1 MSENPYKISE
11 SAIESPPSSIGAALK
26 RIGPGIVLSASIV
39 GSGELIA
46 TTTLGA
52 QVGYVA
58 LWIVFFSCV
67 IKPIVQSELG
77 RYTIATAHTGLEG
90 FNRVPPKYF
99 LMAAWALMTLFSL
112 IPIGGMYAGVGQVL
126 HLIFPAIPVTVFVF
140 LLLGLT
146 LAILLGGGYNR
157 IEKLAMWKVG
167 FFTMLTL
174 LAALLLMRQPQYFS
188 WGQLAEGLKFQ
199 LPDSGWQ
206 TAIAMFGTVG
216 LGAGELVMYPYW
228 CVEKGYARF
237 VGFKNDAPSI
247 QRAKGWIRVMN
258 LDIVVSLVI
267 YTISTMAFYVLG
279 AGILHGMGIIP
290 TANDMIS
297 VLSNIYTKTL
307 GEWSLWLFYLGAVA
321 TLYGTVFASTAANSR
336 IFADMF
342 HLLGVYNGD
351 DYSQR
356 LKYQRIFTV
365 VISLIAVGS
374 YLLFKS
380 PVKMVILGGIAQS
393 VMLPLVSWA
402 TVYLHHK
409 HLPKTL
415 RPSRFISVALWVSAI
430 LITVLMGY
438 YVWIK
443 FIF

>member
-1 MSENPYKISE
+1 MNENPYKVSE
-11 SAIESPPSSIGAALK
+11 SAIQSPPLTIGAALK

-99 LMAAWALMTLFSL
+99 LMVAWTLMTLFSL

-126 HLIFPAIPVTVFVF
+126 HLIFPTIPVTVFVF

-188 WGQLAEGLKFQ
+188 WGQLAEGLKLK

-247 QRAKGWIRVMN
+247 ERAKGWIRVMN

-290 TANDMIS
+290 SGNDMIS

-342 HLLGVYNGD
+342 HLLGKYDGD

-356 LKYQRIFTV
+356 LKFQRIFTV
-365 VISLIAVGS
+365 AISVIAVGS

-409 HLPKTL
+409 HLPRTL

-443 FIF
+443 FLA

>member
-1 MSENPYKISE
+1 MNENPYKISE
-11 SAIESPPSSIGAALK
+11 SEVQMPPQSISAALK

-77 RYTIATAHTGLEG
+77 RYTIATAQTGLEG
-90 FNRVPPKYF
+90 FNKVPPKYF
-99 LMAAWALMTLFSL
+99 LMTAWTLMTLFSL

-126 HLIFPAIPVTVFVF
+126 HLIFPSVSVTLFVIF
-140 LLLGLT
+140 LLGLT
-146 LAILLGGGYNR
+146 LLILLGGGYGR

-188 WGQLAEGLKFQ
+188 WGQLAEGLTLQ

-228 CVEKGYARF
+228 CLEKGYARY
-237 VGFKNDAPSI
+237 VGFKNDAASI
-247 QRAKGWIRVMN
+247 HRAKGWIRVMN

-267 YTISTMAFYVLG
+267 YTTSTMAFYVLG
-279 AGILHGMGIIP
+279 AGILHGMGIVP
-290 TANDMIS
+290 TANDMIA

-307 GEWSLWLFYLGAVA
+307 GEWSLWLFYAGAIA
-321 TLYGTVFASTAANSR
+321 TLYGTVFASTAANAR
-336 IFADMF
+336 IFSDMF
-342 HLLGVYNGD
+342 HLLGVYDGD
-351 DYSQR
+351 DYSRR
-356 LKYQRIFTV
+356 LKYRRICTLA
-365 VISLIAVGS
+365 ISLIAVGS
-374 YLLFKS
+374 YLLFQS

-393 VMLPLVSWA
+393 VMLPMVSWA
-402 TVYLHHK
+402 TVYLHHR
-409 HLPKTL
+409 HLPKAL
-415 RPSRFISVALWVSAI
+415 RPSRFITFLLWVSAF

-443 FIF
+443 FVI

>member
-1 MSENPYKISE
+1 MNENPYKVSE
-11 SAIESPPSSIGAALK
+11 SAIQSPPLTIGAALK

-99 LMAAWALMTLFSL
+99 LMIAWTLMTLFSL

-126 HLIFPAIPVTVFVF
+126 HLIFPTIPVTVFVF

-188 WGQLAEGLKFQ
+188 WGQLAEGLKLK

-290 TANDMIS
+290 SGNDMIS

-342 HLLGVYNGD
+342 HLLGAYNGN
-351 DYSQR
+351 DYSKR

-365 VISLIAVGS
+365 AISLIAVGS
-374 YLLFKS
+374 YLLFQS

-393 VMLPLVSWA
+393 VMLPIVSWA

-415 RPSRFISVALWVSAI
+415 RPSRFVSLALWVSAI

-443 FIF
+443 FIV

>member
-1 MSENPYKISE
+1 MNENPYKVSD
-11 SAIESPPSSIGAALK
+11 SAIESPPSSLGAALR

-99 LMAAWALMTLFSL
+99 LMIAWTLMTLFSL

-126 HLIFPAIPVTVFVF
+126 HLIFPTIPVTVFVF

-342 HLLGVYNGD
+342 HLLGAYNGD
-351 DYSQR
+351 DYAQR

-415 RPSRFISVALWVSAI
+415 RPSRFVSLALWVSAI

-443 FIF
+443 FIV

>member
-11 SAIESPPSSIGAALK
+11 SEVQMPPQSIAAALK

-77 RYTIATAHTGLEG
+77 RYTIATAQTGLDG
-90 FNRVPPKYF
+90 FNKVPPRYF
-99 LMAAWALMTLFSL
+99 LMAAWTLMTLFSL

-126 HLIFPAIPVTVFVF
+126 HLIFPSVSVTFFVL

-146 LAILLGGGYNR
+146 LSILLGGGYGR

-188 WGQLAEGLKFQ
+188 WGQLAEGLKLD
-199 LPDSGWQ
+199 LPETGWQ

-228 CVEKGYARF
+228 CLEKGYARF
-237 VGFKNDAPSI
+237 VGFKNDEASI
-247 QRAKGWIRVMN
+247 HRAKGWIRVMN

-267 YTISTMAFYVLG
+267 YTASTMAFYVLG
-279 AGILHGMGIIP
+279 AGILHGMGIVP

-307 GEWSLWLFYLGAVA
+307 GEWSLWLFYAGAIA
-321 TLYGTVFASTAANSR
+321 TLYGTVFASTAANAR
-336 IFADMF
+336 IFSDMF
-342 HLLGVYNGD
+342 HLLGVYDGD
-351 DYSQR
+351 DYPRR
-356 LKYQRIFTV
+356 LKYQRGCTV
-365 VISLIAVGS
+365 AISLIAVGS
-374 YLLFKS
+374 YLMFQS

-393 VMLPLVSWA
+393 VMLPMVSWA
-402 TVYLHHK
+402 TVYLHHR
-409 HLPKTL
+409 HLPQAL
-415 RPSRFISVALWVSAI
+415 RPSRFITFLLWVSAF

-443 FIF
+443 FVV